1 MVLDNF
7 ILLYNNFITSD
18 RYDIPEPF
26 TELNKPA
33 KQEALPGLEGVS
45 EGAVRALEVIVDK
58 IQEKYNLTHQ
68 DETMRELVFGE
79 LKELVSRHLDPLITP
94 LWFGSSRNGLVLN
107 TSDMDI
113 TLDVSKVDPV
123 DPASLLDSM
132 GKAVSTY

>member
-33 KQEALPGLEGVS
+33 TQEALPGLEGVS